1 MRDMIFNEAS
11 TKILTWSE
19 QEARESLVQLASG
32 MSTLVLSG
40 QANKTLRLPKKL
52 QELNV
57 LADTSFFDL
66 IRLMIK
72 SDHRRDV
79 VGYWL
84 IMAQRTPLLV
94 GLPQA
99 TIERFRGCE
108 PVGQY
113 GAMAEGIL
121 LCAHSGGVAISL
133 PTEEEWRGSSV
144 GINYLEIREEGN
156 ILELNATV
164 DNLSRPE
171 HVQEILDRL
180 KKTPFAQLTP
190 DNFWSH
196 KNAAFPYLSFG
207 QDVEAHMAA
216 LGGAQFFT
224 IMGRLQELNESV
236 AEWKEKKGPAPI
248 WRSSVTPESG
258 TTMRDE
264 NYRKLRY
271 FRSNTG
277 AQTMYEW
284 HARYGSGGR
293 IHILFE
299 PADQSLEVGY
309 IGAHLP
315 IK

>member
-1 MRDMIFNEAS
+1 MIFNEAS
-11 TKILTWSE
+11 TAALTWSE
-19 QEARESLVQLASG
+19 TEARESLVQLASG

-52 QELNV
+52 QELNI
-57 LADTSFFDL
+57 LAETSFFDL
-66 IRLMIK
+66 IRIMMK

-84 IMAQRTPLLV
+84 TMAQRSPLLV
-94 GLPQA
+94 GLPEA

-113 GAMAEGIL
+113 GALAEGIL

-133 PTEEEWRGSSV
+133 PTADEWKNSSV
-144 GINYLEIREEGN
+144 EVNYLEIRDEGD
-156 ILELNATV
+156 ILELEATV

-171 HVQEILDRL
+171 HVQEILERL
-180 KKTPFAQLTP
+180 KETPFARLTP
-190 DNFWSH
+190 DNFWVQ
-196 KNAAFPYLSFG
+196 KNSAFPFLSFG
-207 QDVEAHMAA
+207 QDVEAQMAA

-236 AEWKEKKGPAPI
+236 EEWKKIKGPAPN

-271 FRSNTG
+271 FRNG
-277 AQTMYEW
+277 AGTNTMYEW

-293 IHILFE
+293 IHIVFE
-299 PADQSLEVGY
+299 PADQTLEVGY